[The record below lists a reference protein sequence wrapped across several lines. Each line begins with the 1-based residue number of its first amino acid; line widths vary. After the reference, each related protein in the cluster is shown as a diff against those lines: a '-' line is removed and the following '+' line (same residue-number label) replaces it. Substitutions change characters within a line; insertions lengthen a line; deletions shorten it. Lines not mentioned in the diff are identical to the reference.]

1 MYNLTLK
8 QENGPFFSVPR
19 FVELPGDKIALN
31 NVILPRHIDKENAF
45 NPHNVQLYVI
55 GHEFGAICAV
65 WASHDLEALDE
76 ACDLNLLDCF
86 LCEDQSPENYD
97 SGEFVA
103 LGNASELFD
112 LQHAWVGV
120 VEFDA
125 ARDIQLIVDIIQASE
140 NQKSFIEE

>member
-19 FVELPGDKIALN
+19 FVKLPGDKIALN

-55 GHEFGAICAV
+55 GHEFGAICAA
-65 WASHDLEALDE
+65 WASNEQEALDE
-76 ACDLNLLDCF
+76 ACDLDFLDCF
-86 LCEDQSPENYD
+86 LCSDQSPENYD

-103 LGNASELFD
+103 LGNASELFN
-112 LQHAWVGV
+112 LSHVWTGI

-125 ARDIQLIVDIIQASE
+125 ARDIQLIVDIIRASE

>member
-1 MYNLTLK
+1 MYTLTLK
-8 QENGPFFSVPR
+8 QDKNPFFQMANSVK
-19 FVELPGDKIALN
+19 LPGDKIALN
-31 NVILPRHIDKENAF
+31 NVILPRSIDKENAF

-65 WASHDLEALDE
+65 WASNEQEALDE
-76 ACDLNLLDCF
+76 ACNLNLLDCF
-86 LCEDQSPENYD
+86 LCEDQSAKAYD
-97 SGEFVA
+97 SGDFVA

-112 LQHAWVGV
+112 LQHAWLGV

-125 ARDIQLIVDIIQASE
+125 ARDIQLIVDIIRASE